1 MKITYRPA
9 TLADARDLAPR
20 LRAADAEEVWAA
32 TGRSARDVL
41 TASVRTSSLCIAAEV
56 DGRCEGLFGVVP
68 ISPLSGEAGV
78 WMLASDVADQ
88 HARAWLVEAPQW
100 LVLLS
105 DGWLVL
111 RNRVDARNKR
121 SIRWLRRMGFE
132 VGPAEPWGW
141 AGQPFREFRM
151 DVKELAHV

>member
-1 MKITYRPA
+1 MIEYRPG
-9 TLADARDLAPR
+9 TLEDARDLAPR

-32 TGRSARDVL
+32 TGLPARVAME
-41 TASVRTSSLCIAAEV
+41 ASVRASTACVAAVV

-68 ISPLSGEAGV
+68 VSPLAGEAAV

-100 LVLLS
+100 LTLLG
-105 DGWLVL
+105 DGWAVL

-151 DVKELAHV
+151 DVKEMAHV